1 MGPTAGIDERAREIA
16 RVVSHLV
23 EWADYLAGKAPPPP
37 ERPARLTFYGSAS
50 ASSSTPVGDDR

>member
-23 EWADYLAGKAPPPP
+23 EWADYHAGKAPTPP
-37 ERPARLTFYGSAS
+37 ERPAQLTYYGSAP
-50 ASSSTPVGDDR
+50 ASSSMPLGDDR